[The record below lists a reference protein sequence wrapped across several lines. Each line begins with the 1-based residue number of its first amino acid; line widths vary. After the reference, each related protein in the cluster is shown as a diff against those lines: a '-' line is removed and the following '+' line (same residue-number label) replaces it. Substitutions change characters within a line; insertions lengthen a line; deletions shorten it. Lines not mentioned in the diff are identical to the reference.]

1 MKCPFCIDKNKETS
15 VLDSRP
21 SENGSVIRRRRI
33 CIDCKG
39 RFTTHERIQ
48 FREIVVVKKDGDKV
62 NFDRDKI
69 AKSVELAL
77 RKRPVDTDTKEKL
90 ISRIVND
97 VEGMGENEISSNV
110 IGESVMKALFSIDKV
125 AYVRFASVY
134 RDFQDIKDFS
144 EEINSLSKS
153 SSKKRKPAKK
163 WALRI
168 IC

>member
-48 FREIVVVKKDGDKV
+48 FREILVVKKDGDKV

-125 AYVRFASVY
+125 AYGRFASVY
-134 RDFQDIKDFS
+134 RDFRETKDF
-144 EEINSLSKS
+144 EQFLDTID
-153 SSKKRKPAKK
+153 KK
-163 WALRI
+163 
-168 IC
+168 

>member
-48 FREIVVVKKDGDKV
+48 FREIVIVKKDGDKV

-134 RDFQDIKDFS
+134 RDFRETKDF
-144 EEINSLSKS
+144 EQFLDTID
-153 SSKKRKPAKK
+153 KK
-163 WALRI
+163 
-168 IC
+168 

>member
-97 VEGMGENEISSNV
+97 
-110 IGESVMKALFSIDKV
+110 L
-125 AYVRFASVY
+125 
-134 RDFQDIKDFS
+134 
-144 EEINSLSKS
+144 SL
-153 SSKKRKPAKK
+153 
-163 WALRI
+163 I
-168 IC
+168 HICEPTRPC

>member
-33 CIDCKG
+33 CIDCKS

-134 RDFQDIKDFS
+134 RDFRETKDF
-144 EEINSLSKS
+144 EQFLDTID
-153 SSKKRKPAKK
+153 KK
-163 WALRI
+163 
-168 IC
+168 

>member
-48 FREIVVVKKDGDKV
+48 FREILVVKKDGDKV

-77 RKRPVDTDTKEKL
+77 RKRPVDTDSKEKL

-134 RDFQDIKDFS
+134 RDFRETKDF
-144 EEINSLSKS
+144 EQFLDTID
-153 SSKKRKPAKK
+153 KK
-163 WALRI
+163 
-168 IC
+168 

>member
-21 SENGSVIRRRRI
+21 SENGTVIRRRRI
-33 CIDCKG
+33 CIECKG

-48 FREIVVVKKDGDKV
+48 FRELVVVKKDGDKV

-97 VEGMGENEISSNV
+97 IEGMGENEVSSNV
-110 IGESVMKALFSIDKV
+110 VGEAVMKALYTIDKV

-144 EEINSLSKS
+144 TEISSLSKERP
-153 SSKKRKPAKK
+153 KKEFKKKPKK
-163 WALRI
+163 
-168 IC
+168 

>member
-134 RDFQDIKDFS
+134 RDFRETKDF
-144 EEINSLSKS
+144 EQFLDTID
-153 SSKKRKPAKK
+153 KK
-163 WALRI
+163 
-168 IC
+168 

>member
-48 FREIVVVKKDGDKV
+48 FREIIVVKKDGDKV

-97 VEGMGENEISSNV
+97 VDGMGENEISSNV

-134 RDFQDIKDFS
+134 RDFRETKDF
-144 EEINSLSKS
+144 EQFLDTID
-153 SSKKRKPAKK
+153 KK
-163 WALRI
+163 
-168 IC
+168 

>member
-21 SENGSVIRRRRI
+21 SENGTVIRRRRI
-33 CIDCKG
+33 CIECKG

-48 FREIVVVKKDGDKV
+48 FRELVVVKKDGDKV

-97 VEGMGENEISSNV
+97 IEGMGENEISSNV
-110 IGESVMKALFSIDKV
+110 VGEAVMKALFTIDKV

-134 RDFQDIKDFS
+134 RDF
-144 EEINSLSKS
+144 EINMILGKFLLT
-153 SSKKRKPAKK
+153 PFN
-163 WALRI
+163 LHVN
-168 IC
+168 

>member
-77 RKRPVDTDTKEKL
+77 RKIPVDTDTKEKL

-134 RDFQDIKDFS
+134 RDFRETKDF
-144 EEINSLSKS
+144 EQFLDTID
-153 SSKKRKPAKK
+153 KK
-163 WALRI
+163 
-168 IC
+168 

>member
-110 IGESVMKALFSIDKV
+110 IGDSVMKALFSIDKV

-134 RDFQDIKDFS
+134 RDFRETKDF
-144 EEINSLSKS
+144 EQFLDTID
-153 SSKKRKPAKK
+153 KK
-163 WALRI
+163 
-168 IC
+168 

>member
-110 IGESVMKALFSIDKV
+110 VGESVMKALFTIDKV

-134 RDFQDIKDFS
+134 RDFRETKDF
-144 EEINSLSKS
+144 EQFLDTID
-153 SSKKRKPAKK
+153 KK
-163 WALRI
+163 
-168 IC
+168 

>member
-48 FREIVVVKKDGDKV
+48 FREIVVVKKDGDEV

-110 IGESVMKALFSIDKV
+110 IGESVMKALFSV
-125 AYVRFASVY
+125 
-134 RDFQDIKDFS
+134 DIGGVF
-144 EEINSLSKS
+144 L
-153 SSKKRKPAKK
+153 
-163 WALRI
+163 ALLK
-168 IC
+168 

>member
-48 FREIVVVKKDGDKV
+48 FREIVIVKKDGDKV

-77 RKRPVDTDTKEKL
+77 RKRPIDTDSKEKL

-134 RDFQDIKDFS
+134 RDFRETKDF
-144 EEINSLSKS
+144 EQFLDTID
-153 SSKKRKPAKK
+153 KK
-163 WALRI
+163 
-168 IC
+168 

>member
-21 SENGSVIRRRRI
+21 SENGSVIRRRRV

-77 RKRPVDTDTKEKL
+77 RKRPVDTDAKEKL

-110 IGESVMKALFSIDKV
+110 IGEVVMKALYTIDKV

-134 RDFQDIKDFS
+134 RDFRETKDF
-144 EEINSLSKS
+144 EQFLDTID
-153 SSKKRKPAKK
+153 KK
-163 WALRI
+163 
-168 IC
+168 

>member
-110 IGESVMKALFSIDKV
+110 VGESVMKALFSIDKV

-134 RDFQDIKDFS
+134 RDFRETKDF
-144 EEINSLSKS
+144 EQFLDTID
-153 SSKKRKPAKK
+153 KK
-163 WALRI
+163 
-168 IC
+168 

>member
-77 RKRPVDTDTKEKL
+77 RKRSVDTDTKEKL

-110 IGESVMKALFSIDKV
+110 IGESVMKALFSTDKV

-134 RDFQDIKDFS
+134 RDFRETKDF
-144 EEINSLSKS
+144 EQFLDTID
-153 SSKKRKPAKK
+153 KK
-163 WALRI
+163 
-168 IC
+168 

>member
-69 AKSVELAL
+69 AKSVDLAL

-134 RDFQDIKDFS
+134 RDFRETKDF
-144 EEINSLSKS
+144 EQFLDTID
-153 SSKKRKPAKK
+153 KK
-163 WALRI
+163 
-168 IC
+168 

>member
-110 IGESVMKALFSIDKV
+110 IGESVMKALFSTDKV

-134 RDFQDIKDFS
+134 RDFRETKDF
-144 EEINSLSKS
+144 EQFLDTID
-153 SSKKRKPAKK
+153 KK
-163 WALRI
+163 
-168 IC
+168 

>member
-39 RFTTHERIQ
+39 RFTTHERIH

-134 RDFQDIKDFS
+134 RDFRETKDF
-144 EEINSLSKS
+144 EQFLDTID
-153 SSKKRKPAKK
+153 KK
-163 WALRI
+163 
-168 IC
+168 

>member
-77 RKRPVDTDTKEKL
+77 RKRPLDTDSKEKL
-90 ISRIVND
+90 ISKIVND

-134 RDFQDIKDFS
+134 RDFRETKDF
-144 EEINSLSKS
+144 EQFLDTID
-153 SSKKRKPAKK
+153 KK
-163 WALRI
+163 
-168 IC
+168 

>member
-33 CIDCKG
+33 CIDCKS

-48 FREIVVVKKDGDKV
+48 FREILVVKKDGDKV

-97 VEGMGENEISSNV
+97 VEGMGENEISSNL

-134 RDFQDIKDFS
+134 RDFRETKDF
-144 EEINSLSKS
+144 EQFLDTID
-153 SSKKRKPAKK
+153 KK
-163 WALRI
+163 
-168 IC
+168 

>member
-134 RDFQDIKDFS
+134 KNFQAADDFEDFVSQLRPDIK
-144 EEINSLSKS
+144 
-153 SSKKRKPAKK
+153 
-163 WALRI
+163 
-168 IC
+168 

>member
-134 RDFQDIKDFS
+134 RDFRETKDF
-144 EEINSLSKS
+144 EQFLDTIDKT
-153 SSKKRKPAKK
+153 
-163 WALRI
+163 
-168 IC
+168 

>member
-134 RDFQDIKDFS
+134 KNFRAVGDFEDFVG
-144 EEINSLSKS
+144 ELDNPPSKIDD
-153 SSKKRKPAKK
+153 
-163 WALRI
+163 WIAL
-168 IC
+168 

>member
-110 IGESVMKALFSIDKV
+110 IGESVMKALFTIDKV

-134 RDFQDIKDFS
+134 RDFRETKDF
-144 EEINSLSKS
+144 EQFLDTID
-153 SSKKRKPAKK
+153 KK
-163 WALRI
+163 
-168 IC
+168 

>member
-21 SENGSVIRRRRI
+21 SENGSVIRRRRV

-77 RKRPVDTDTKEKL
+77 RKRPVDTDAKEKL

-134 RDFQDIKDFS
+134 RDFRETKDF
-144 EEINSLSKS
+144 EQFLDTID
-153 SSKKRKPAKK
+153 KK
-163 WALRI
+163 
-168 IC
+168 

>member
-77 RKRPVDTDTKEKL
+77 RKRPVDKDTKEKL

-134 RDFQDIKDFS
+134 RDFRETKDF
-144 EEINSLSKS
+144 EQFLDTID
-153 SSKKRKPAKK
+153 KK
-163 WALRI
+163 
-168 IC
+168 

>member
-1 MKCPFCIDKNKETS
+1 MKCPFCVDKNKETS

-21 SENGSVIRRRRI
+21 SENGTVIRRRRI
-33 CIDCKG
+33 CIECKG

-48 FREIVVVKKDGDKV
+48 FRELVVVKKDGDKV

-97 VEGMGENEISSNV
+97 IEGMGENEISSTILKTTMRKIV
-110 IGESVMKALFSIDKV
+110 KK
-125 AYVRFASVY
+125 
-134 RDFQDIKDFS
+134 
-144 EEINSLSKS
+144 EEG
-153 SSKKRKPAKK
+153 
-163 WALRI
+163 
-168 IC
+168 

>member
-21 SENGSVIRRRRI
+21 SENGSVIRRRRV

-110 IGESVMKALFSIDKV
+110 IGESVMKALYTIDKV

-134 RDFQDIKDFS
+134 RDFRETKDF
-144 EEINSLSKS
+144 EQFLDTID
-153 SSKKRKPAKK
+153 KK
-163 WALRI
+163 
-168 IC
+168 

>member
-97 VEGMGENEISSNV
+97 VDGMGENEISSNV

-134 RDFQDIKDFS
+134 RDFRETKDF
-144 EEINSLSKS
+144 EQFLDTIDK
-153 SSKKRKPAKK
+153 
-163 WALRI
+163 
-168 IC
+168 